1 MRKRFR
7 RRAAIEPVI
16 THLKHDFG
24 LYVVFLKGFQGDQLN
39 LMLAAAAW
47 NFRKWMRGLTLF
59 GLRFL
64 CSFFARNLLIPSQK
78 LA

>member
-1 MRKRFR
+1 
-7 RRAAIEPVI
+7 
-16 THLKHDFG
+16 
-24 LYVVFLKGFQGDQLN
+24 
-39 LMLAAAAW
+39 MLAAAAW